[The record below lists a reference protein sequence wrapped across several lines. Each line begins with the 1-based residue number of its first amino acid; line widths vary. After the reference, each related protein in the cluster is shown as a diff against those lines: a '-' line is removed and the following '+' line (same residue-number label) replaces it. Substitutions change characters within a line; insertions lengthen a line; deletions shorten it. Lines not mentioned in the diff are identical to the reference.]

1 MCLKKKK
8 RKRKKRNH
16 CNDRV
21 CACVKKTGQ
30 KRVREQIETEVLFSK
45 KNLFIFV
52 FFQDQDICFMIS
64 FHNYLLNCQN
74 IQ

>member
-1 MCLKKKK
+1 MIVFLCMCLKKKK

-52 FFQDQDICFMIS
+52 FFQDQDI
-64 FHNYLLNCQN
+64 
-74 IQ
+74 